1 METLDSQLKE
11 SPGNNSNAVIK
22 LGVISGLIL
31 VLFSFILYFT
41 DSSFKPWAGWLSTVV
56 MFSLL
61 VFSQKIISDDFDKI
75 SFGKVFGM
83 GFKITL
89 IIIVFS
95 LVYFFIYTNFLESD
109 YIEKAMV
116 VARESLEKKEKL
128 SAEQIDSA
136 LEMSKKFM
144 TPTFMALTLFIA
156 TLIKGCIFSLP
167 GAAFFKK
174 D

>member
-1 METLDSQLKE
+1 METLENNFKE
-11 SPGNNSNAVIK
+11 NSNHNSAVLK

-31 VLFSFILYFT
+31 VLISFILFFT
-41 DSSFKPWAGWLSTVV
+41 DSSFKPWAGWISTVV
-56 MFSLL
+56 MFCLI
-61 VFSQKIISDDFDKI
+61 VFSQKILADGFDKI
-75 SFGKVFGM
+75 TFGKVFGM

-89 IIIVFS
+89 IIIVFT

-116 VARESLEKKEKL
+116 VARESLEKKGSL

-136 LEMSKKFM
+136 MEMSKKFM

-156 TLIKGCIFSLP
+156 TLIKGCIFSLL